1 MENTEANAIVELAKP
16 GIELVRGDLA
26 AIHEKYNVMD
36 LEEFQVGRN
45 RARGILSTPSFEDF
59 KSYVLNLTSTLAED
73 ENVIVKALAPVF
85 VDHKNMCAIALLN
98 FHQSGYAQGHCD
110 HKAILQLEPTVIWKK
125 LQNIKDRKLSQRDFA
140 VFLEDWVSV
149 LEITDADGNVIG
161 GAQALAAVRNMQIG
175 ASVKVDAA
183 VGNLT
188 ESRSR
193 FEQVEARSNDA
204 ATPAYFKIQDPAYIG
219 LDSRLIVLRILIN
232 TNDDKP
238 VFTLQIVKEE
248 LILDEIVKE
257 FKGAVLE
264 LLPEN
269 PVRIGTFQA

>member
-16 GIELVRGDLA
+16 GVELGRGDLA
-26 AIHEKYNVMD
+26 AIHEKYSVMD
-36 LEEFQVGRN
+36 LEEFQDGRN

-59 KSYVLNLTSTLAED
+59 KSYVLASSPLQHDNEF
-73 ENVIVKALAPVF
+73 VIPNAAPVF
-85 VDHKNMCAIALLN
+85 VDHKNMCAVALLN
-98 FHQSGYAQGHCD
+98 YYQQKYAQGHCD
-110 HKAILQLEPTVIWKK
+110 HKAILQLEPTVVWKK

-183 VGNLT
+183 VGNLS

-204 ATPAYFKIQDPAYIG
+204 ATPAYFKIHDPAYVG

-232 TNDDKP
+232 TSDEKP
-238 VFTLQIVKEE
+238 VFALQIVQEE